1 MAWWRIPTSN
11 RGVPTTKRVDAS
23 SGVIERQRIQLTE
36 EDNARIKRKT
46 DKAIL
51 TVLVWIYFL
60 QVGTLYS
67 ISLGSR
73 QGRSRHRV
81 AVRSP
86 RRHQYAWKPILL
98 GGLDIANCTAGMA
111 ALFHMVDRAS
121 APPNPAADVGAW
133 VGYFSS
139 MHGRL
144 QRFRLPTRWPVLPGP
159 LRSRLSSPFQRNY
172 ESMVPSCRAAYSSG
186 YLVFNKRGCNY
197 HGVGAGIWFEPYS
210 IRYPEALA
218 DVSFNSLSIFL
229 FTGLVT
235 IVSSLWA
242 YWKLDNNI
250 SSARFLTESER
261 QQAIERLRANK
272 TVLASI
278 NFGRHFGTSRLAL
291 SRQIVILASC
301 WAAHQ
306 AKLKSMILAAFMIP
320 VIVGATMLYM
330 LDREPSDRAPLVV
343 AYYLLACLFSGNP
356 LIVSWI
362 IGNTAGTTKQ
372 SMNMALYQAGSSVGN
387 IVGPLLFHEKNAP
400 IYHPG
405 LRVVLGVFVAMIVSV
420 GIQVV
425 NLMMLNELQIKKRVK
440 HGKQA
445 AVEDKSMKKTYH
457 SFESGKDAIDDAG
470 MLLGQQAF
478 LDLTDQQNDEFVYI
492 Y

>member
-1 MAWWRIPTSN
+1 MILIMMRPWNTQVRIFFSFP
-11 RGVPTTKRVDAS
+11 
-23 SGVIERQRIQLTE
+23 
-36 EDNARIKRKT
+36 
-46 DKAIL
+46 
-51 TVLVWIYFL
+51 VLIS
-60 QVGTLYS
+60 TLYS

-218 DVSFNSLSIFL
+218 DVSFNSLSFVISPIHLWNLVRIFNVKKSNGSVKNL
-229 FTGLVT
+229 PFHGLG
-235 IVSSLWA
+235 
-242 YWKLDNNI
+242 YN
-250 SSARFLTESER
+250 
-261 QQAIERLRANK
+261 
-272 TVLASI
+272 
-278 NFGRHFGTSRLAL
+278 
-291 SRQIVILASC
+291 
-301 WAAHQ
+301 
-306 AKLKSMILAAFMIP
+306 
-320 VIVGATMLYM
+320 
-330 LDREPSDRAPLVV
+330 REFA
-343 AYYLLACLFSGNP
+343 
-356 LIVSWI
+356 
-362 IGNTAGTTKQ
+362 
-372 SMNMALYQAGSSVGN
+372 
-387 IVGPLLFHEKNAP
+387 
-400 IYHPG
+400 
-405 LRVVLGVFVAMIVSV
+405 V
-420 GIQVV
+420 GI
-425 NLMMLNELQIKKRVK
+425 LET
-440 HGKQA
+440 G
-445 AVEDKSMKKTYH
+445 
-457 SFESGKDAIDDAG
+457 
-470 MLLGQQAF
+470 
-478 LDLTDQQNDEFVYI
+478 
-492 Y
+492 